1 MEDALERL
9 RGELLLLYRR
19 ALTRVYFFAQV
30 AKAYETVLYRPFDV
44 RLQPVRTKVAIEKK
58 VALKKQQETS
68 ELDERLEAALQKAA
82 KVWKGKEPKTTK
94 PTIPR
99 GIPTATD
106 PQQPTI
112 KPTFTRIQLQFDSE
126 AFHRLMSKKKAWRH
140 RRSQL
145 QTRISKANEASH
157 QAQSSFLTR
166 LSSLHSPPSPTA
178 LVAQAIAEQQLATEI
193 HHIVMDTDIQ
203 KALGTMAQRN
213 KGDWTLE
220 DWMQLATVY
229 ELGQWLETQ
238 INELRTVQAFR
249 KVEEIRGIWGEMRI
263 NQGRRL
269 SVEPQHTLLTRLKGL
284 KVSGDIGKLVGCY
297 TAWALF
303 RLQQEVYASTDSL
316 PPTASLETLR
326 LLHCLVVKKGTILL
340 TVSLA

>member
-9 RGELLLLYRR
+9 QAQLLLLYRR

-44 RLQPVRTKVAIEKK
+44 RLQPVRAKVAIEKK
-58 VALKKQQETS
+58 AALKRQQETS

-82 KVWKGKEPKTTK
+82 KVWKGKEPKMTK
-94 PTIPR
+94 PTAPR
-99 GIPTATD
+99 GVPAATE
-106 PQQPTI
+106 PQQPAA
-112 KPTFTRIQLQFDSE
+112 KPAFSRILIQFDSE

-145 QTRISKANEASH
+145 QNRISKANEASL

-166 LSSLHSPPSPTA
+166 LSSLHSSHSPT

-193 HHIVMDTDIQ
+193 HHIVMDADIQ
-203 KALGTMAQRN
+203 RALGTMAQRN
-213 KGDWTLE
+213 KEDWTLE

-229 ELGQWLETQ
+229 ELGEWLETQ

-249 KVEEIRGIWGEMRI
+249 KVEEIREIWREMRV

-284 KVSGDIGKLVGCY
+284 RVSGDIGKLVGCY

-303 RLQQEVYASTDSL
+303 RLQQEVFTSAESL
-316 PPTASLETLR
+316 PSTSSLETLR
-326 LLHCLVVKKGTILL
+326 LLHCLVVKNGAILL

>member
-9 RGELLLLYRR
+9 QGQLLLLYRR

-44 RLQPVRTKVAIEKK
+44 RLQPVRAKVAIEKK
-58 VALKKQQETS
+58 AALKRQQETS

-82 KVWKGKEPKTTK
+82 KVWKGKEPKMTK
-94 PTIPR
+94 PAAPR
-99 GIPTATD
+99 AAAIE
-106 PQQPTI
+106 PQQPAA
-112 KPTFTRIQLQFDSE
+112 KPAFSRIQIQFDSE

-145 QTRISKANEASH
+145 QNRISKANEASL

-166 LSSLHSPPSPTA
+166 LSSLHSSHSPT

-193 HHIVMDTDIQ
+193 HHIVMDADIQ
-203 KALGTMAQRN
+203 RALGTMAQKS

-229 ELGQWLETQ
+229 ELGEWLETQ

-249 KVEEIRGIWGEMRI
+249 KVAEIRDIWREMRI

-303 RLQQEVYASTDSL
+303 RLQQEVFASTECL
-316 PPTASLETLR
+316 PSTTSLETVR
-326 LLHCLVVKKGTILL
+326 VLHCLVVKNGAILL